1 MVKPKNPNILTG
13 LHILLTYQCTFECD
27 HCFAWGS
34 PWQKGTLS
42 LPEIREILAQAKEL
56 SSISQIYFEGG
67 EPFLYYATLVK
78 AVDEAHQAGFD
89 VGVVS
94 NAYWAITP
102 EDAMEWL
109 RPFAGKI
116 SDLSVSSDLFHYDE
130 TYSRQARNASQ
141 AAKAL
146 GIPTGVICIARPDSD
161 AAKDTYGTIPSGA
174 DEAESA
180 IMFRGRAAINLA
192 PDAGKFP
199 WRDFDSCPH
208 EDLRSPGRLHLD
220 PAGYLHICQGITLG
234 NIFKQ
239 SIKVIWE
246 DFDPETHP
254 IIGPMLT
261 GGPAELRRRY
271 GGTPD
276 ENYAD
281 ACHLCY
287 QTRANLRSRFQDIL
301 VPDQMYGVF

>member
-1 MVKPKNPNILTG
+1 MGKPKNPSKLTG

-56 SSISQIYFEGG
+56 KSINQIYFEGG

-78 AVDEAHQAGFD
+78 AVDMIHQAGLN
-89 VGVVS
+89 VGIVS

-102 EDAMEWL
+102 EDAIEWL
-109 RPFAGKI
+109 RPLAGKLT
-116 SDLSVSSDLFHYDE
+116 DLSVSSDLFHYDE

-141 AAKAL
+141 AASAL
-146 GIPTGVICIARPDSD
+146 GIPTGLICIVKPDSD
-161 AAKDTYGTIPSGA
+161 AAKEPFGTISSGS

-180 IMFRGRAAINLA
+180 IMFRGRAAIKLA
-192 PDAGKFP
+192 PNSHMHP
-199 WRDFDSCPH
+199 WESYMACPH

-220 PAGYLHICQGITLG
+220 PLGYLHICQGITIG
-234 NIFKQ
+234 NVFDQ
-239 SIKVIWE
+239 SIKDIWE
-246 DFDPETHP
+246 HFDPEAHP
-254 IIGPMLT
+254 IVSPLLA
-261 GGPAELRRRY
+261 GGPAELRRLY
-271 GGTPD
+271 GGAPCED
-276 ENYAD
+276 FAD

-287 QTRANLRSRFQDIL
+287 QTRANLRSKFRDTL
-301 VPDQMYGVF
+301 APDQMYGVF